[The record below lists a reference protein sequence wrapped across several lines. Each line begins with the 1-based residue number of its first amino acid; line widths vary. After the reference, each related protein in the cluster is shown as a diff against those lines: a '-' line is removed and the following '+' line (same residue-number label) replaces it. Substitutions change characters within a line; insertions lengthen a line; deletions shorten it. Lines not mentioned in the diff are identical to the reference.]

1 MFFSQSNRK
10 NCPGK
15 NGFFFSLLILR
26 YALESV
32 ELAIPIESPVTFL
45 EFTEANS
52 YRLFQDVLK

>member
-32 ELAIPIESPVTFL
+32 ELMIPIESPVTFL
-45 EFTEANS
+45 QFTEANS
-52 YRLFQDVLK
+52 Y